1 MATGVVVGLF
11 LPLVG
16 IPLVGFVLL
25 DALVT
30 AARVHRADP
39 AG

>member
-1 MATGVVVGLF
+1 VGVGVGLF

-25 DALVT
+25 DALIT
-30 AARVHRADP
+30 AARVHRAG
-39 AG
+39 ASA